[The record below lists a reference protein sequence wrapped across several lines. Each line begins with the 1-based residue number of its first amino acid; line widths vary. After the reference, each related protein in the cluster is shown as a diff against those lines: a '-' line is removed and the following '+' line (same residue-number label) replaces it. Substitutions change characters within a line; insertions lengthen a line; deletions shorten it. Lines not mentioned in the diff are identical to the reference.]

1 MDKKTA
7 YKVISQFRAN
17 NCKSGALAIALDE
30 ALKALKPIAVNQ
42 VFCIKLEILDSGNYY
57 HSKAAQSTLWLEAS
71 NNKKK
76 MQAHIAEWRSKVVER
91 CKDNNS
97 SFEFD
102 FHHGSPYNFTANKS
116 NCNELPFYFKGK
128 HYCFTI
134 LEVSKS
140 IKSMYD
146 DRIEKRYGCR
156 SRYDVLFKFI
166 EHEVIRGRL
175 HRQRGAAKEWSKDY
189 SRGGS
194 GFSWWLCRVGSS

>member
-91 CKDNNS
+91 CTLLRIADHKRIILVD
-97 SFEFD
+97 
-102 FHHGSPYNFTANKS
+102 A
-116 NCNELPFYFKGK
+116 LPVDKEYFAW
-128 HYCFTI
+128 
-134 LEVSKS
+134 
-140 IKSMYD
+140 MY
-146 DRIEKRYGCR
+146 I
-156 SRYDVLFKFI
+156 S
-166 EHEVIRGRL
+166 
-175 HRQRGAAKEWSKDY
+175 
-189 SRGGS
+189 
-194 GFSWWLCRVGSS
+194 VG

>member
-30 ALKALKPIAVNQ
+30 ALKALKPIAVNK
-42 VFCIKLEILDSGNYY
+42 VFCIKLEILDSENYY

-97 SFEFD
+97 YFEFD

-134 LEVSKS
+134 LEVSNS

-146 DRIEKRYGCR
+146 ERIEKDMDAVQDMMSY
-156 SRYDVLFKFI
+156 LN
-166 EHEVIRGRL
+166 L
-175 HRQRGAAKEWSKDY
+175 
-189 SRGGS
+189 
-194 GFSWWLCRVGSS
+194 

>member
-1 MDKKTA
+1 MDKNTA
-7 YKVISQFRAN
+7 YQVISQFRAN
-17 NCKSGALAIALDE
+17 NCKSGALANALDE
-30 ALKALKPIAVNQ
+30 ALKALKPVVTNN
-42 VFCIKLEILDSGNYY
+42 VYVIKLEILGTTLSI
-57 HSKAAQSTLWLEAS
+57 LWLEAS

-102 FHHGSPYNFTANKS
+102 FHHGIPYNFTANKS

-134 LEVSKS
+134 LEVSNS

-146 DRIEKRYGCR
+146 ERIEKDMDAVQDMMSY
-156 SRYDVLFKFI
+156 LN
-166 EHEVIRGRL
+166 L
-175 HRQRGAAKEWSKDY
+175 
-189 SRGGS
+189 
-194 GFSWWLCRVGSS
+194 

>member
-1 MDKKTA
+1 MDKNTA
-7 YKVISQFRAN
+7 YQVISQFRAN
-17 NCKSGALAIALDE
+17 NCKSGALTIALDE
-30 ALKALKPIAVNQ
+30 ALKALKPVVKNN
-42 VFCIKLEILDSGNYY
+42 VYVIKLEILGTTL
-57 HSKAAQSTLWLEAS
+57 STLWIETT
-71 NNKKK
+71 NDKKK
-76 MQAHIAEWRSKVVER
+76 MQAQIAEWRSKVVER

-146 DRIEKRYGCR
+146 ERIEKDMDAVQDMMSY
-156 SRYDVLFKFI
+156 LN
-166 EHEVIRGRL
+166 L
-175 HRQRGAAKEWSKDY
+175 
-189 SRGGS
+189 
-194 GFSWWLCRVGSS
+194 

>member
-1 MDKKTA
+1 MDKNTA
-7 YKVISQFRAN
+7 YQVISQFRAN
-17 NCKSGALAIALDE
+17 NCKSGALANALDE
-30 ALKALKPIAVNQ
+30 ALKALKPVVKNN
-42 VFCIKLEILDSGNYY
+42 VYVIKLEILGTTL
-57 HSKAAQSTLWLEAS
+57 STLWIETT
-71 NNKKK
+71 NDKKK

-134 LEVSKS
+134 LAVSNS

-146 DRIEKRYGCR
+146 DRIEKDTDAVQDMMSY
-156 SRYDVLFKFI
+156 LN
-166 EHEVIRGRL
+166 L
-175 HRQRGAAKEWSKDY
+175 
-189 SRGGS
+189 
-194 GFSWWLCRVGSS
+194 

>member
-1 MDKKTA
+1 MDKNTA
-7 YKVISQFRAN
+7 YQVISQFRAN
-17 NCKSGALAIALDE
+17 NCKSGALANALDE
-30 ALKALKPIAVNQ
+30 ALKALKPVVTNN
-42 VFCIKLEILDSGNYY
+42 VYVIKLEILGTTLSI
-57 HSKAAQSTLWLEAS
+57 LWLEAS

-146 DRIEKRYGCR
+146 DRIEKDMDAVQDMMSY
-156 SRYDVLFKFI
+156 LN
-166 EHEVIRGRL
+166 L
-175 HRQRGAAKEWSKDY
+175 
-189 SRGGS
+189 
-194 GFSWWLCRVGSS
+194 